1 MTHIMYRLKE
11 MIKMEVSIYL
21 ELLCLKNILWHS
33 SCKNLMQIIKIQK
46 DSINLN
52 FLMEFKRKEYFKV
65 DGSIVISLK

>member
-1 MTHIMYRLKE
+1 
-11 MIKMEVSIYL
+11 
-21 ELLCLKNILWHS
+21 
-33 SCKNLMQIIKIQK
+33 MQIIKIQK